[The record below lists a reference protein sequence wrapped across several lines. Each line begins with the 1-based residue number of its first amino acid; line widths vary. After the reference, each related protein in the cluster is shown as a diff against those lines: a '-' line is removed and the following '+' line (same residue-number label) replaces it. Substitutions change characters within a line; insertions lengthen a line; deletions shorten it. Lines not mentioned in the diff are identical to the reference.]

1 LQAHETHI
9 VLGDVFSLL
18 GLGLIPFWLKAGPC
32 QWPLLPQWVHPNAI
46 CIDALQKHWGAGFAI
61 EKQEHFVMEVVIR
74 KAFE

>member
-1 LQAHETHI
+1 
-9 VLGDVFSLL
+9 
-18 GLGLIPFWLKAGPC
+18 
-32 QWPLLPQWVHPNAI
+32 LPQWVHPNAI